1 VTATAARRRLVLV
14 CLALVAAAGA
24 LEGAARLGWFTAGV
38 DAVGRGTVP
47 VTATGADLLPGLSG
61 VALLALAAVA
71 AAVALAGTPRR
82 LVGGLGAAAGSYVGV
97 ATVRLVLVPPTP
109 ADLAALPD
117 APAGGTAV
125 AGSVVLQPGP
135 LPAVLG
141 AALLLAAGLGLI
153 VAEPRLPRF
162 GARYAARPAE
172 RADAADPDRAAWEA
186 LDAGRDPT
194 ADADPAT
201 DGDATASTRPDRT
214 DAGPLGG
221 PV

>member
-1 VTATAARRRLVLV
+1 LLVLV
-14 CLALVAAAGA
+14 CVALAGAAAA
-24 LEGAARLGWFTAGV
+24 VEGSARLGWFTAGV
-38 DAVGRGTVP
+38 DVVGRAAT

-82 LVGGLGAAAGSYVGV
+82 LVGGLVTAAGSYVGV
-97 ATVRLVLVPPTP
+97 ATVRLVLAPPAP
-109 ADLAALPD
+109 AVLAALPE

-141 AALLLAAGLGLI
+141 AGLLVAAGLGLI
-153 VAEPRLPRF
+153 AAEPRLPRL
-162 GARYAARPAE
+162 GARYAARSAE
-172 RADAADPDRAAWEA
+172 RAGDADPDRAAWEA

-194 ADADPAT
+194 ADP
-201 DGDATASTRPDRT
+201 GSDATAPAPPGRT
-214 DAGPLGG
+214 DAGPPGG